1 MSDVEIQLRLKRQEY
16 THSLPPHTHTQK
28 KTGEWARKTRVST
41 RKQEYNRHRRHH
53 VIEAVYKFSLL
64 LSSLIYLSILDIYL
78 ASISLVRALSL
89 SLYLALSRGDF
100 FLSLSSYVYMYIL
113 HILSPSLVI
122 HIYIHIYIYIY
133 LIYICIYISN
143 VYIHIY
149 ICI

>member
-1 MSDVEIQLRLKRQEY
+1 MHL
-16 THSLPPHTHTQK
+16 HPPPQHTHKK

-143 VYIHIY
+143 IYIHIY